1 MYKNPSVIFFQLSPS
16 TTISLLVLSLIKLY
30 PCFQAIDDDANQTTQ
45 LLAGLLDWPQGTMA
59 SVVSAADGN
68 LTITREIDGG
78 ESVVLVT
85 WVCVEC

>member
-1 MYKNPSVIFFQLSPS
+1 M
-16 TTISLLVLSLIKLY
+16 
-30 PCFQAIDDDANQTTQ
+30 FQAIDDDANQTTQ

-85 WVCVEC
+85 